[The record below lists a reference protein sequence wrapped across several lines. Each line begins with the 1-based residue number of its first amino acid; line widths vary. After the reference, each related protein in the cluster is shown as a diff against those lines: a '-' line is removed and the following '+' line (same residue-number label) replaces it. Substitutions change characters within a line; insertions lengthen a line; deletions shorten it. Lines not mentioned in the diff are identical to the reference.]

1 MASKLFEDPQEPTP
15 RGSKLFRTSEYDE
28 SMLGLV
34 SSEQQQG
41 FKGDSDYD
49 QNLTFGSNQNQLRAS
64 NQGVGREI
72 ANGLA
77 RVIPNA
83 ALGII
88 GNVGSI
94 IDLEDYWNQDKEV
107 GNDLVTWSESMK
119 EGVND
124 TFPIHRENPS
134 KSLDW
139 GDSAYAVE
147 NLSSLADSVFS
158 FLATGAGVSGAV
170 GKVAQA
176 LRLGKAG
183 QFLQVGATAITLNQA
198 EAVVSASQVYKQV
211 YNQKLEEG
219 LSDDEAKQTAADAAS
234 YVININRL
242 NIPLNLTSSMAFL
255 RTPKATRTAFLQAS
269 KTSTAKRLLSE
280 GSQEYGEEVINY
292 IAEQEGRR
300 SAQKGYQYDVNR
312 SLDDIFSR
320 EGFEAGLLGFIG
332 GAGQSLATHAKN
344 KIDGTSKFNQ
354 ERYTAQQLL
363 LEKYKSLTGQDINQT
378 LQSVKTKADLLN
390 QIQDAANRGD
400 DSLVGDLQSDLLH
413 VQALE
418 AFEGG
423 TTDKLIQVYK
433 DVLADPK
440 KEEKF
445 GKDVVQRTTEAI
457 RQIERGEDIFNA
469 LPDLENKGE
478 VYYNRMKQNHL
489 KDANLKLKSDI
500 AKQVQ
505 EVSFAA
511 DAMDEPIDSPLV
523 ATFPEQ
529 LELNRMRD
537 LYQRNVEMMKSNHAE
552 YLELMSPKTQQ
563 KIAQAKNDAAKGKI
577 EETIAQT
584 QRDYSGVDFV
594 GDDDIETSIPTINQ
608 DSKLKSGE
616 VFNHQGYVYHV
627 VSQKTQDGKLV
638 EVTAVDA
645 DTGLSHTINLQTNE
659 VQKTPSQGENQ
670 TVTSTVGDQG
680 EVPVPDGISGSDSQ
694 SGRDLREEA
703 VLNSTS
709 SKPSEGIS
717 KFKLE
722 TGGLLEGEL
731 ADIEAFHTYLITR
744 PDKTTLPKLTLKKE
758 NGQSSVYGKYTV
770 IIDDNGLKSKEAKGT
785 YSNKTIRIS
794 KDSSLDTVIHEV
806 LHGVIDELYQ
816 EDKTNLYAGIESI
829 LRKIRIT
836 PGINPQVLLEDSSI
850 REEPEYQYQE
860 EVINAALGFYNGMYP
875 NLAREIQTTHKVEFN
890 NLLKTYRI
898 NVSEAVLIGNNIFKD
913 KKSIFLRQSKRG
925 DNTQFN
931 IYSPTGIKVGYLPT
945 PAQAKNLSQSTRDNL
960 ETIKNSLKD
969 GQEVEFKYKIQS
981 GTPYEPNPKSLLER
995 SDDIYSYNHE
1005 AVIFRQTKGANDLD
1019 RSISAVLGTL
1029 TQEDNAAILNNPNL
1043 TDSHVMKI
1051 SDLDGKPRYIPV
1063 KPMEMDDSGYEE
1075 MSNILNS
1082 QSDPQAIVNE
1092 LNTKFFIP
1100 ANPLNGKRFH
1110 LQFKVFNG
1118 KVTLLLNENSKNS
1131 TLQRIFPINGIF
1143 NTKEGFLKS
1152 LKIES
1157 NKNAIPIK
1165 KIEDVINY
1173 AAREIPPASPRDF
1186 VLANLRANTTDRLF
1200 GGINIVPDG
1209 IVKKRS
1215 IISEENQISS
1225 QPIPVQPTVQPTSKK
1240 TLSKNIVEVE
1250 KPKSGIQLFPG
1261 SVSDIDMDG
1270 MLSVNRGEVRS
1281 KTDWS
1286 QVKSDLESILPKGF
1300 GLDRLAK
1307 IAEKNKL
1314 DGSTMGVFTRNVV
1327 YLADLTAQGTHYH
1340 EAFHAIFRKVFNQSE
1355 QQFYYRIA
1363 KTKIDTSILAQERF
1377 LKENPHYEGR
1387 ENVEG
1392 LMLEEYM
1399 SDLFQA
1405 YMNGKPTTILGKM
1418 FRFIKDLVNSLMKRG
1433 DELTSLFSRIDSG
1446 EFTFRSIKN
1455 PSAFGIDEV
1464 VYKRVPFAQ
1473 VQESNELVRL
1483 LTIHY
1488 LENKTS
1494 YKEMENQLDKIL
1506 LGLKNE
1512 SSVDFDTL
1520 YEQEVSKI
1528 GDEDQALE
1536 SLGQLWYTGVV
1547 EDGEDPNKAY
1557 RKVYAYE
1564 ESTNVLKDQVK
1575 KNLKALDNAFVDK
1588 NDLTED
1594 EVAVQTDEVTD
1605 RNWEQSPFEV
1615 NPTDDVSAD
1624 VKVMI
1629 NYTGYYLDG
1638 KLKPVDSSF
1647 VYNTLLLS
1655 LSGLETYDQMYNRLA
1670 KRSENNPQIA
1680 GIKRSLDNQVSVDP
1694 TFKTKFQ
1701 QSFSLEKV
1709 EYTQIEYTE
1718 NEGKP
1723 STFKVFSANRKDTGD
1738 IQLNRWRNQYV
1749 KLSKSKVLE
1758 GLKEV
1763 VKSTRKLSEG
1773 VQFNKSYDKTDVGQY
1788 LKDLSN
1794 LGITLDQGFVEDVLD
1809 NLHPIYSWK
1818 EADLKRSFT
1827 TEMSNILDI
1836 MKEGNPFGDHSIIIM
1851 ERDSPKVK
1859 EEKQKLI
1866 DATAITRLRRL
1877 GAEDAKYRTDILMTS
1892 FQNSENKTVYPFTA
1906 PSHLLTTGRKITEK
1920 DPSLLAKFQSAYY
1933 QLNPFIDQENR
1944 NSNTLQKLKLS
1955 IFNGIRESKG
1965 EEGQTFKNIDSKSYH
1980 LSTFSLWQ
1988 SGFLNPFQIEAKSI
2002 SSLFQF
2008 PQLGR
2013 MVEDGKIAPWAR
2025 VYLRN
2030 FYRQDQQLIQD
2041 SREELKNLPLDQLI
2055 EGYHFAEAR
2064 IDKKVVV
2071 PAYINGVPN
2080 KDSYQQILDLIKAGK
2095 LSNNDLPRGFQV
2107 KQLPEMN
2114 TLFTHEAI
2122 VNGEVTDADIDLYYD
2137 NLFNQ
2142 QLLPQLKSL
2151 LRDSDL
2157 DPNVAKERNLYYDPS
2172 KGGFKTVD
2180 DFLME
2185 FLMEDFVYSNSY
2197 AQLHRGPEQYYK
2209 GGVDITKRA
2218 AGQSAAGRSLMDGEF
2233 HVALLTTQKV
2243 KKMVGGKEVTVDPT
2257 DAQGH
2262 MSGKRHLQVMEKLGR
2277 LTPQVRDQIE
2287 RLIAGEEIEWMGDF
2301 TLIPW
2306 KNVFFNGEEYIKTST
2321 LPLFKSLTSIRN
2333 EYFDPSKPASEKN
2346 SQWIARPGMEYLH
2359 NLREEMDGEEYGV
2372 RVPTKPLID
2381 EAYYDTAFKK
2391 NQKSKNFPTNGKW
2404 SNLKTIPLQ
2413 NKDWRL
2419 QVENPSGK
2427 TKVTYG
2433 TQLLQLIDS
2442 EMSDDHEV
2450 EFQGQMVPLMT
2461 VRNQYQSLLSDIRED
2476 SMTKA
2481 LDLMDKA
2488 IDGDN
2493 LFINRLT
2500 ANLEASKS
2508 DNNSL
2513 EFFSQSEGKFKYS
2526 TDLPNLQ
2533 TKFEEMFLS
2542 YFSKSVFNQKTSGLK
2557 LTLVSSFGVKN
2568 PQTGEDLKIHR
2579 LEGGE
2584 KVKVNKS
2591 IRDMTG
2597 KDISNLANT
2606 RMKELLADTKFPIQ
2620 PGEVIFSKSWN
2631 TIDEFEQVLTNL
2643 LYEADHPSTPS
2654 LRSAIGNYGKV
2665 GFHSADVDGRERA
2678 FYKALKTLESDIDA
2692 GRLSQEVEEYQG
2704 GKIELAEIILSAEFL
2719 SDYDLTLEEF
2729 EELDQQTKDEILTMV
2744 GYRIPTQSH
2753 HSMIPF
2759 KVVGFVPAYYGS
2771 IAIAPSEITY
2781 LSGADYD
2788 VDSLFVHRKEFRVKP
2803 DGSIELFHEN
2813 KSAEALWEDYLAY
2826 NLQFNPDV
2834 KSRMKDL
2841 NMKDPMIGVKMAVKD
2856 ILGMDK
2862 EKFMSNPK
2870 LTNAARYNK
2879 ILDTQLS
2886 FLTNVQ
2892 NAESLFT
2899 PASID
2904 SLKDIARDI
2913 YEMTGENEE
2922 LIVPYQS
2929 YVSRY
2934 TAWINNSTGKSNVG
2948 NAASANKINAFLTKY
2963 GVELVEP
2970 VQFDGETFT
2979 GYADTI
2985 ERDVS
2990 LKDGKVSG
2998 RITRRKG
3005 DSLST
3010 VVSAMTDNAKERLA
3024 AKLNLTKN
3032 NLSVFSNMISLGMG
3046 LNRTM
3051 LMAKQPVMV
3060 EITKQFTSKSAI
3072 IASPGSSYGLVEKY
3086 LLRLDDLLGKNN
3098 LVTTPITS
3106 EGMIDHIN
3114 DNLILDSK
3122 GTPYKSIKGGDSANG
3137 HLTPE
3142 DIPKFQWAR
3151 AILLQYQ
3158 QLSDITDDFT
3168 RVGKLLSLDKEIG
3181 IEFTKMDDIFQAHK
3195 TLTSEGT
3202 TMGIE
3207 SALWTDKNVTK
3218 NLENLWKVKSKA
3230 EGYFLSR
3237 TPRFQ
3242 QEFNRLVDLGVKN
3255 QSITKLRKDYVTYLG
3270 LRRIEADLK
3279 TNNKS
3284 LSSLISLIHSGE
3296 DNITSQF
3303 DKTLSKFPELKEN
3316 KFIGQLQKETPR
3328 ENGNHYYRLSYN
3340 TRMKNDPLFT
3350 EELQNGYKALQ
3361 SHYSPEVRKFATTLF
3376 NYLTIKDSLNQRNES
3391 FIKLINPTAFQAI
3404 SLRLKGGFLQ
3414 NGNKVVGTKDLYS
3427 IPLDPVGQTTNNDEF
3442 KKLFKS
3448 LYKETPVQSYRRFVQ
3463 LFFSQKANREAVN
3476 QFGNKKVKGVFVQ
3489 KNHEGKLYR
3498 EYDFSKSTQEEL
3510 TKMGI
3515 PSNEGKVFFPQIFR
3529 QYVPVD
3535 MYDPNPYAKPT
3546 NTIWIRQVEKVEG
3559 NQAYYTKLEE
3569 NKNRYLSPYTMEY
3582 DQVIEEAKKTP
3593 VRSEGEPDPDFVGD
3607 DEVTPDIPTP
3617 PQVVAKNIPIEKAPV
3632 TGKPIQK
3639 LWVTFSERLKSKYS
3653 FPEETI
3659 KNYRSYLEIGME
3671 DYLVKGVTLIHS
3683 KITSQEKKTLDN
3695 LSNLFNL
3702 YDRVKLENERDLD
3715 KVHDDADYGNDL
3727 IVYNR
3732 MYSETLGLINGTT
3745 TPSIPLPTEPK
3756 FEGDIRG
3763 SSSNTLIQVK
3773 NLKIGDTITVT
3784 VSGRR
3789 TSTFKTKIKSFID
3802 YKDGAELYHII
3813 FDATGTR
3820 PDGYMVNSEGI
3831 INFNSDE
3838 VLAYI
3843 HLDEQPEPVS
3853 KKSGIVLDPSN
3864 VISRVEDGK
3873 GTDFSQRDSLSPVT
3887 KTRLDTYVDYLK
3899 FSKWISSTLKS
3910 LSKSTKLTSNKDPEV
3925 KALSQL
3931 FQGYSPESL
3940 GLSENWSIP
3949 QDIQRI
3955 AKKLLF
3961 PTVDGETG
3969 ETLFWDSNNSTN
3981 FPRTGTFLDFLNVGD
3996 TVYNPF
4002 IIDDEVSLNQQ
4013 TIDELNEIGLYD
4025 EKDVL
4030 DYIENGR
4037 KPTIHREVLISTL
4050 DKLSKRFGIPY
4061 ILDENLSTLGRVVDG
4076 KVYINPTLAKSDTPF
4091 HEFAHPFIHVIKKEN
4106 PILYRNLVKQIL
4118 AEGKILRDVQR
4129 TYPDLSPSDQIE
4141 EAIVTAI
4148 GQSSVQPKGL
4158 MEAIRQFFKR
4168 LVGYF
4173 KALDIIIPA
4182 NLNPNTTL
4190 RELGVI
4196 VNGDSH
4202 IDLTSTGLQSWDQ
4215 RVLLQP
4221 IPQSPLGK
4229 VIDDI
4234 KILLERQIGMY
4245 KKRVNTDSQ
4254 KKYLAKL
4261 ESLSKSLTDDITGVS
4276 DFVTQASTTIH
4287 NLRVRMDGL
4296 STQKSN
4302 SEQIR
4307 ELVQIAELSQSFN
4320 LLDDIKTV
4328 LRGEL
4333 GDQFRSSPFVQTL
4346 KEAISEREDLMTDYM
4361 EKGIPL
4367 LANYLYDQ
4375 YDDSLNSTLTGDNEK
4390 FQLTKEKLISQLK
4403 ENPKDISTIAKLL
4416 FPAINTDD
4424 AVLSLFAKGLKRQ
4437 LDDAN
4442 QLDIAV
4448 EQRLVSAKAAYVQES
4463 GISED
4468 KIKRLNEPFIV
4479 EADFQMG
4486 NDKVKRLRLL
4496 EVNDPG
4502 YKSLSPAA
4510 KDYHT
4515 ALKDVLMASQQN
4527 IPESSKLGLWLPGI
4541 RKSPEELFLEKK
4553 FAESIKE
4560 KGKELTTFQVDD
4572 SDYGLQTLSGD
4583 QAKFIPIYYTSR
4595 LEVEETS
4602 NDLLQSIMR
4611 YSQSTNKYR
4620 AYNEV
4625 SGEVNLAMDL
4635 LASRD
4640 TLEVNSKGDN
4650 KSDSLAKKLKIDR
4663 FLKKPGT
4670 SNTFERFKSFVDMVY
4685 YGESEDKIT
4694 VNVAGREWSANKVFG
4709 SLASATSIISL
4720 SGNLLQAINNVT
4732 VGNYMTIL
4740 ESVGGRYFNKKD
4752 LAKAAKEY
4760 WFNVPQMVA
4769 DIQHKG
4775 YKSKVGQLMDMYD
4788 AIQGQFRDEYG
4799 KEVSG
4804 SVARKLMSTST
4815 LFFFQKTGEHQ
4826 IQVTNALAF
4835 LQGQKVM
4842 LDGKTIPLYEA
4853 YELDSKGKL
4862 KLKDG
4867 VEWTN
4872 DQRRGLMNKIHK
4884 VNKESNGVY
4893 NKFDSLQ
4900 IQKSAWG
4907 KMALIFRKFIV
4918 PTIRKR
4924 YDGLRVD
4931 YEENALAEGYYRT
4944 MFRFLSDY
4952 KNFKSNVI
4960 DNWSSLQP
4968 FERENI
4974 RKTILELGT
4983 MVLLFV
4989 AMLGLTDDDDE
5000 EKEGRSYISALTLYE
5015 AKRLQSDLMFYT
5027 PGFGLKDQWRVL
5039 KSPTALYGTVEK
5051 TASVLGQALYYNY
5064 KEGEFG
5070 FTEEYKRDSGLNQK
5084 GDSKLWAKM
5093 KKVIPVV
5100 SKFEL
5105 STNPEEAYKSFLK
5118 ANQ

>member
-1 MASKLFEDPQEPTP
+1 
-15 RGSKLFRTSEYDE
+15 
-28 SMLGLV
+28 
-34 SSEQQQG
+34 
-41 FKGDSDYD
+41 
-49 QNLTFGSNQNQLRAS
+49 
-64 NQGVGREI
+64 
-72 ANGLA
+72 
-77 RVIPNA
+77 
-83 ALGII
+83 
-88 GNVGSI
+88 
-94 IDLEDYWNQDKEV
+94 
-107 GNDLVTWSESMK
+107 
-119 EGVND
+119 
-124 TFPIHRENPS
+124 
-134 KSLDW
+134 
-139 GDSAYAVE
+139 
-147 NLSSLADSVFS
+147 
-158 FLATGAGVSGAV
+158 
-170 GKVAQA
+170 
-176 LRLGKAG
+176 
-183 QFLQVGATAITLNQA
+183 
-198 EAVVSASQVYKQV
+198 
-211 YNQKLEEG
+211 
-219 LSDDEAKQTAADAAS
+219 
-234 YVININRL
+234 
-242 NIPLNLTSSMAFL
+242 
-255 RTPKATRTAFLQAS
+255 
-269 KTSTAKRLLSE
+269 
-280 GSQEYGEEVINY
+280 
-292 IAEQEGRR
+292 
-300 SAQKGYQYDVNR
+300 
-312 SLDDIFSR
+312 
-320 EGFEAGLLGFIG
+320 
-332 GAGQSLATHAKN
+332 
-344 KIDGTSKFNQ
+344 
-354 ERYTAQQLL
+354 
-363 LEKYKSLTGQDINQT
+363 
-378 LQSVKTKADLLN
+378 
-390 QIQDAANRGD
+390 
-400 DSLVGDLQSDLLH
+400 
-413 VQALE
+413 
-418 AFEGG
+418 
-423 TTDKLIQVYK
+423 
-433 DVLADPK
+433 
-440 KEEKF
+440 
-445 GKDVVQRTTEAI
+445 
-457 RQIERGEDIFNA
+457 
-469 LPDLENKGE
+469 
-478 VYYNRMKQNHL
+478 
-489 KDANLKLKSDI
+489 
-500 AKQVQ
+500 
-505 EVSFAA
+505 
-511 DAMDEPIDSPLV
+511 
-523 ATFPEQ
+523 
-529 LELNRMRD
+529 
-537 LYQRNVEMMKSNHAE
+537 MKSNHAE
-552 YLELMSPKTQQ
+552 YLNHTSPTTQQ
-563 KIAQAKNDAAKGKI
+563 SIAQAKNDAAKAQV
-577 EETIAQT
+577 EATIQQT
-584 QRDYSGVDFV
+584 QRDYSGVDFM
-594 GDDDIETSIPTINQ
+594 GDDEEVSTNIPTLTQ
-608 DSKLKSGE
+608 DSKLKTGE
-616 VFNHQGYVYHV
+616 TFNHQGYVYHV
-627 VSQKTQDGKLV
+627 ESQKTKDGKLV

-680 EVPVPDGISGSDSQ
+680 EVSVPDGISGSDSQ
-694 SGRDLREEA
+694 SGRDIREEA
-703 VLNSTS
+703 VLNLSDRVKDGDTIYQIRDPKS
-709 SKPSEGIS
+709 GIVEAKTVGVLAS
-717 KFKLE
+717 GKYVVNGQIYTKDQFDQVGYFQTEAEAKKSLKKVVAKFKLE
-722 TGGLLEGEL
+722 TNGLTPAEQSE
-731 ADIEAFHTYLITR
+731 IEAFKTYLITR
-744 PDKTTLPKLTLKKE
+744 PDKTTLPKLTVKRE
-758 NGQSSVYGKYTV
+758 
-770 IIDDNGLKSKEAKGT
+770 KG
-785 YSNKTIRIS
+785 Y
-794 KDSSLDTVIHEV
+794 
-806 LHGVIDELYQ
+806 
-816 EDKTNLYAGIESI
+816 
-829 LRKIRIT
+829 
-836 PGINPQVLLEDSSI
+836 
-850 REEPEYQYQE
+850 
-860 EVINAALGFYNGMYP
+860 
-875 NLAREIQTTHKVEFN
+875 
-890 NLLKTYRI
+890 
-898 NVSEAVLIGNNIFKD
+898 
-913 KKSIFLRQSKRG
+913 
-925 DNTQFN
+925 QFN
-931 IYSPTGIKVGYLPT
+931 IYSETGIKVGYLPT
-945 PAQAKNLSQSTRDNL
+945 TPQMEGLSNDQKIIINQ
-960 ETIKNSLKD
+960 IKDQLKD
-969 GQEVEFKYKIQS
+969 GQEVEFKYKIKS
-981 GTPYEPNPKSLLER
+981 GTPYESNPKSLFER

-1019 RSISAVLGTL
+1019 RSISEVLGTL

-1051 SDLDGKPRYIPV
+1051 SDLDGRPRYIPV

-1165 KIEDVINY
+1165 SISEVINY
-1173 AAREIPPASPRDF
+1173 AAREIPPLSDRSF

-1200 GGINIVPDG
+1200 GGINIVPEG
-1209 IVKKRS
+1209 VVKKRS

-1250 KPKSGIQLFPG
+1250 KPKSGIQLSPRT
-1261 SVSDIDMDG
+1261 VSDIDMDG

-1286 QVKSDLESILPKGF
+1286 QVKSDLESILPTGF

-1363 KTKIDTSILAQERF
+1363 KTKIDTSVLAQERF

-1670 KRSENNPQIA
+1670 KLAENNPQIA

-1763 VKSTRKLSEG
+1763 VKSTRKLSEAI
-1773 VQFNKSYDKTDVGQY
+1773 QFNKSYDKTDVGQY
-1788 LKDLSN
+1788 IKDLSN

-1827 TEMSNILDI
+1827 TEMANILDI
-1836 MKEGNPFGDHSIIIM
+1836 MTEGNPFGDHSIIIM
-1851 ERDSPKVK
+1851 EKDSPKVK

-1944 NSNTLQKLKLS
+1944 NANTLNKLKLS
-1955 IFNGIRESKG
+1955 VFNGIRESKG

-2025 VYLRN
+2025 TYLRN
-2030 FYRQDQQLIQD
+2030 FYRQDQQLIQN
-2041 SREELKNLPLDQLI
+2041 SYWELTSLPDDQLI
-2055 EGYHFAEAR
+2055 EGYHF
-2064 IDKKVVV
+2064 IG
-2071 PAYINGVPN
+2071 YTNGKPN
-2080 KDSYQQILDLIKAGK
+2080 RNSYQEILDLIKEKK
-2095 LSNNDLPRGFQV
+2095 LTNNDLPRGFQV

-2122 VNGEVTDADIDLYYD
+2122 VNGEVTDADIDIYYD

-2218 AGQSAAGRSLMDGEF
+2218 AGQSAAGRSLMDGVF

-2333 EYFDPSKPASEKN
+2333 EYFDPSKPLSVSN

-2404 SNLKTIPLQ
+2404 SSLKTIPLQ

-2442 EMSDDHEV
+2442 EMSDDHMV

-2461 VRNQYQSLLSDIRED
+2461 VRDQYQSLLSDIRED

-2508 DNNSL
+2508 DNNTL

-2579 LEGGE
+2579 LE
-2584 KVKVNKS
+2584 N
-2591 IRDMTG
+2591 
-2597 KDISNLANT
+2597 
-2606 RMKELLADTKFPIQ
+2606 
-2620 PGEVIFSKSWN
+2620 
-2631 TIDEFEQVLTNL
+2631 
-2643 LYEADHPSTPS
+2643 
-2654 LRSAIGNYGKV
+2654 
-2665 GFHSADVDGRERA
+2665 
-2678 FYKALKTLESDIDA
+2678 
-2692 GRLSQEVEEYQG
+2692 

-2719 SDYDLTLEEF
+2719 DDYDLTLEEF
-2729 EELDQQTKDEILTMV
+2729 EALDQATKDEILTMV

-2803 DGSIELFHEN
+2803 DGSIELYHEN

-2834 KSRMKDL
+2834 KSRVKDL
-2841 NMKDPMIGVKMAVKD
+2841 NMKNPYIGVQMAVKD

-2913 YEMTGENEE
+2913 YEMTGEDEN
-2922 LIVPYQS
+2922 LTVPYQS

-3010 VVSAMTDNAKERLA
+3010 LVSAMTDNAKERLA

-3098 LVTTPITS
+3098 QVVTPITS
-3106 EGMIDHIN
+3106 EGMVDHIN

-3122 GTPYKSIKGGDSANG
+3122 GVPYKSIKGGESANG
-3137 HLTPE
+3137 HLAPE
-3142 DIPKFQWAR
+3142 DISKFQWAR
-3151 AILLQYQ
+3151 TILLQYQ
-3158 QLSDITDDFT
+3158 QLSAITDDFS
-3168 RVGKLLSLDKEIG
+3168 RVGKILSLDKEVG
-3181 IEFTKMDDIFQAHK
+3181 IEFTKMDDTFTAHQTVTGEK
-3195 TLTSEGT
+3195 TTLKVAA
-3202 TMGIE
+3202 
-3207 SALWTDKNVTK
+3207 ALFRDKNIQM

-3230 EGYFLSR
+3230 EAYFLSR

-3242 QEFNRLVDLGVKN
+3242 KEFNRLVDLGVKN

-3279 TNNKS
+3279 PLDKS

-3316 KFIGQLQKETPR
+3316 KFVGQLQKETPR

-3427 IPLDPVGQTTNNDEF
+3427 IPLDPVGQTTHQEEF
-3442 KKLFKS
+3442 KKMFKS

-3463 LFFSQKANREAVN
+3463 LFFSQKANREGVE
-3476 QFGNKKVKGVFVQ
+3476 QFGNKKVQGHFKQ
-3489 KNHEGKLYR
+3489 KTHEGKIYR
-3498 EYDFSKSTQEEL
+3498 EYDFSKSTQEDL
-3510 TKMGI
+3510 AKMGI
-3515 PSNEGKVFFPQIFR
+3515 PSKDGKVFFPLIFR
-3529 QYVPVD
+3529 QYTSA
-3535 MYDPNPYAKPT
+3535 NPEYNAQAY

-3582 DQVIEEAKKTP
+3582 DQVIEESKKTP

-3607 DEVTPDIPTP
+3607 DEITPDI
-3617 PQVVAKNIPIEKAPV
+3617 Q
-3632 TGKPIQK
+3632 
-3639 LWVTFSERLKSKYS
+3639 
-3653 FPEETI
+3653 
-3659 KNYRSYLEIGME
+3659 
-3671 DYLVKGVTLIHS
+3671 
-3683 KITSQEKKTLDN
+3683 
-3695 LSNLFNL
+3695 
-3702 YDRVKLENERDLD
+3702 
-3715 KVHDDADYGNDL
+3715 
-3727 IVYNR
+3727 
-3732 MYSETLGLINGTT
+3732 
-3745 TPSIPLPTEPK
+3745 LPTEPK
-3756 FEGDIRG
+3756 FEGNIVD
-3763 SSSNTLIQVK
+3763 
-3773 NLKIGDTITVT
+3773 
-3784 VSGRR
+3784 
-3789 TSTFKTKIKSFID
+3789 
-3802 YKDGAELYHII
+3802 
-3813 FDATGTR
+3813 
-3820 PDGYMVNSEGI
+3820 
-3831 INFNSDE
+3831 
-3838 VLAYI
+3838 
-3843 HLDEQPEPVS
+3843 QP

-3873 GTDFSQRDSLSPVT
+3873 GTDFSQRE
-3887 KTRLDTYVDYLK
+3887 
-3899 FSKWISSTLKS
+3899 
-3910 LSKSTKLTSNKDPEV
+3910 SNEV
-3925 KALSQL
+3925 AAR
-3931 FQGYSPESL
+3931 
-3940 GLSENWSIP
+3940 N
-3949 QDIQRI
+3949 
-3955 AKKLLF
+3955 
-3961 PTVDGETG
+3961 
-3969 ETLFWDSNNSTN
+3969 
-3981 FPRTGTFLDFLNVGD
+3981 
-3996 TVYNPF
+3996 
-4002 IIDDEVSLNQQ
+4002 
-4013 TIDELNEIGLYD
+4013 
-4025 EKDVL
+4025 
-4030 DYIENGR
+4030 
-4037 KPTIHREVLISTL
+4037 LISTL

-4061 ILDENLSTLGRVVDG
+4061 ILDENLTTLGRFVDG

-4173 KALDIIIPA
+4173 KGLDIVVPS

-4196 VNGDSH
+4196 VSGDSH

-4261 ESLSKSLTDDITGVS
+4261 ESLSKSLTDDIQGVS

-4320 LLDDIKTV
+4320 LLDDIKTA

-4346 KEAISEREDLMTDYM
+4346 KEAISEREDLLTDYM

-4442 QLDIAV
+4442 QLDIEV
-4448 EQRLVSAKAAYVQES
+4448 EQRLVSAKLAYQEES
-4463 GISED
+4463 GVNKD
-4468 KIKRLNEPFIV
+4468 KIKDFNAPFIV
-4479 EADFQMG
+4479 EADFKL
-4486 NDKVKRLRLL
+4486 NKSEKVKRLKLIDI
-4496 EVNDPG
+4496 NDPT
-4502 YKSLSPAA
+4502 YKTLSPAA

-4541 RKSPEELFLEKK
+4541 RKSPNELLLEGK
-4553 FAESIKE
+4553 AQEAAKE
-4560 KGKELTTFQVDD
+4560 KLKDLTTFQVDD

-4635 LASRD
+4635 LAARD

-4799 KEVSG
+4799 KDVSG

-5000 EKEGRSYISALTLYE
+5000 EKEGRSYLSALTLYE